1 MIDKP
6 ANLIPAWLREL
17 RAAAVVLLD
26 DSGNIVEANAGFLAP
41 LSPQSEGGAAADLII
56 DPPFFRWPQFSPGQD
71 DVIYDGL
78 IRIGSKEGIQRTLAG
93 RIYRL
98 QGQYLL
104 VAEMDI
110 AAFEKLS
117 GELDSANREVEE
129 LRRQVN
135 RRNQAL
141 QKAHEDLQEARQKD
155 ILTDLVLKPKLF
167 ERMDEEIL
175 RWERYRRPL
184 ALLMMDMDHF
194 SEVNNH
200 YGREVGDEVLRHV
213 ATITHQSIRSL
224 DVAARYGGQELA
236 VLLPETNEMGALIV
250 AERLRMELD
259 SLTILPL
266 VKPLTASFGVAMLIE
281 GESRKDFCAR
291 AERAMQYSKQNGRN
305 CVTMAGVIGDCDYV
319 YNGTQRKP
327 DGKANV

>member
-1 MIDKP
+1 MTDSP

-26 DSGNIVEANAGFLAP
+26 EGGNILEANAGFLAP
-41 LSPQSEGGAAADLII
+41 LPPQMEGEVAGFII
-56 DPPFFRWPQFSPGQD
+56 DPPFFRWPQFPLGQD

-78 IRIGSKEGIQRTLAG
+78 IQIGSKDGIQRTLAG
-93 RIYRL
+93 RIYRV
-98 QGQYLL
+98 QEQFLL

-110 AAFEKLS
+110 TAFEKLS

-141 QKAHEDLQEARQKD
+141 LKAHEDLQEARQKD
-155 ILTDLVLKPKLF
+155 TLTDLALKPKLF

-184 ALLMMDMDHF
+184 ALLMMDLDYF
-194 SEVNNH
+194 SEVNST

-213 ATITHQSIRSL
+213 ATITQQSIRSL
-224 DVAARYGGQELA
+224 DVAARYGGQEFA
-236 VLLPETNEMGALIV
+236 VLLPETNEMGKSV
-250 AERLRMELD
+250 
-259 SLTILPL
+259 
-266 VKPLTASFGVAMLIE
+266 V
-281 GESRKDFCAR
+281 
-291 AERAMQYSKQNGRN
+291 
-305 CVTMAGVIGDCDYV
+305 
-319 YNGTQRKP
+319 
-327 DGKANV
+327 